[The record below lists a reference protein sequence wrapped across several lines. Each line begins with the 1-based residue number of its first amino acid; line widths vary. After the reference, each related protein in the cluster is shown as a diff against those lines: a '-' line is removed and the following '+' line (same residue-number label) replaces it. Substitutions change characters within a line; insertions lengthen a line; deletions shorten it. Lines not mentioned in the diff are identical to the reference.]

1 MPERPRPEAPASIGV
16 PRSRLADASTA
27 TDARPTR
34 DGARVPRIDPRR
46 LLVLRAFVLSDSVT
60 ATAAALH
67 LTPSAVSQQLAALER
82 EVGHALVVRTGRK
95 LALTPAGR
103 ILAGHAEEINSRLKI
118 AEADLAAHAGGV
130 LGQLRIG
137 AFPTAISWLVAPAIV
152 ELRRQAPGVDVTVV
166 DAEVHMSHR
175 MLMRGDID
183 VTVSLEY
190 ESDPERDS
198 PDIVKFPLYIERFKA
213 WSSPT
218 RTRWPVRR
226 ASGSPSSPRRAG
238 SCPRPVTRAARWCC
252 RRAPSSASTR
262 RSPTSRTTTAPRWRW
277 SPPRRGSA
285 GAGVRALRPR
295 RRLGDDPADAR
306 HRAARK
312 VIMTTRRDNQG
323 HPVVR
328 AGLEAMRAVVA
339 EPDSEIY
346 GPLARSDTF
355 SVE

>member
-1 MPERPRPEAPASIGV
+1 MP
-16 PRSRLADASTA
+16 T
-27 TDARPTR
+27 
-34 DGARVPRIDPRR
+34 IDPRR

-82 EVGHALVVRTGRK
+82 EVGHTLVVRTGRK

-166 DAEVHMSHR
+166 DAEAHMSHR

-213 WSSPT
+213 VLPHAHPLAGEEGIGLTQLTEEGWIMPSPGNPCRTMVLQACAELGFHPPISHVSDDYRAALALVAAEAGICLVPESALSARDADWVTILPT
-218 RTRWPVRR
+218 R
-226 ASGSPSSPRRAG
+226 GI
-238 SCPRPVTRAARWCC
+238 
-252 RRAPSSASTR
+252 AP
-262 RSPTSRTTTAPRWRW
+262 
-277 SPPRRGSA
+277 
-285 GAGVRALRPR
+285 L
-295 RRLGDDPADAR
+295 
-306 HRAARK
+306 RK

-328 AGLEAMRAVVA
+328 AGLEAMRAAVA

>member
-1 MPERPRPEAPASIGV
+1 MDHPLDAPWTRTTVPGRLMPMESPV
-16 PRSRLADASTA
+16 A
-27 TDARPTR
+27 T
-34 DGARVPRIDPRR
+34 IDPRR

-82 EVGHALVVRTGRK
+82 EVGQALMVRTGRK

-103 ILAGHAEEINSRLKI
+103 ILSEHAEEINARLQI
-118 AEADLAAHAGGV
+118 AEADLAAHSDGL

-137 AFPTAISWLVAPAIV
+137 AFPTAISWVVAPAIV
-152 ELRRQAPGVDVTVV
+152 ELRRHAPGIEVKVV
-166 DAEVHMSHR
+166 DAEAHMSHR

-183 VTVSLEY
+183 ATVSLEY

-198 PDIVKFPLYIERFKA
+198 PDVVKFPLYIERFKA
-213 WSSPT
+213 ALPLSHPL
-218 RTRWPVRR
+218 
-226 ASGSPSSPRRAG
+226 AG
-238 SCPRPVTRAARWCC
+238 SDGVELTQLVQDGWIMPSPGNPSRTMVLQACAELGFHPTIAHVSDDYRAALSLVAAEAGVCLV
-252 RRAPSSASTR
+252 PESALSTR
-262 RSPTSRTTTAPRWRW
+262 DEEWVRILPTQGIAP
-277 SPPRRGSA
+277 
-285 GAGVRALRPR
+285 L
-295 RRLGDDPADAR
+295 
-306 HRAARK
+306 RK

-328 AGLEAMRAVVA
+328 AGLEAMRTVLA
-339 EPDSEIY
+339 EPDSEIH